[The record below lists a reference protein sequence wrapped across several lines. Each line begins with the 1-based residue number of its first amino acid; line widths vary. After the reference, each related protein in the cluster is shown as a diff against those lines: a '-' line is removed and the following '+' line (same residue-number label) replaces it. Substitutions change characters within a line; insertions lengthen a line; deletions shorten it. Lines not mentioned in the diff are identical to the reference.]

1 MSTATNSLADCCKSP
16 AVTDLTQGY
25 GVGRHYYCKKC
36 KSHEYN
42 GVQYTAREWDLWISS
57 EIEEAA

>member
-1 MSTATNSLADCCKSP
+1 
-16 AVTDLTQGY
+16 VTDLTQGY

-36 KSHEYN
+36 KSHEYK
-42 GVQYTAREWDLWISS
+42 GVQYTAREWDFWISS